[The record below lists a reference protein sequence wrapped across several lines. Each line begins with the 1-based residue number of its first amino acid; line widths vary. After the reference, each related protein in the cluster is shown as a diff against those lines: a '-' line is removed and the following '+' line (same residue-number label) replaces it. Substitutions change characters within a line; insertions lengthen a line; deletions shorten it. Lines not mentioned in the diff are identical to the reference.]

1 MKRKELK
8 ELFMKT
14 VTHKVEKSVKILLFL
29 IAAGLFINVM
39 QLFPSTAEA
48 LEEDEKQFIQNML
61 NQTVLKIAICK
72 PDGTQCARVSNATGL
87 EIDNSK

>member
-1 MKRKELK
+1 
-8 ELFMKT
+8 MKT
-14 VTHKVEKSVKILLFL
+14 VTHKIEKSVKILLFL

>member
-1 MKRKELK
+1 
-8 ELFMKT
+8 MKT

-61 NQTVLKIAICK
+61 SQTVLKIAICK

>member
-1 MKRKELK
+1 
-8 ELFMKT
+8 MKT

-61 NQTVLKIAICK
+61 SQTVLKIAICK
-72 PDGTQCARVSNATGL
+72 PDGTECARVSNATGL

>member
-1 MKRKELK
+1 
-8 ELFMKT
+8 MKT
-14 VTHKVEKSVKILLFL
+14 VTHKVETSVKVLLFL

-39 QLFPSTAEA
+39 QLFSTTAEA
-48 LEEDEKQFIQNML
+48 LEEDEKQFLKNML

-72 PDGTQCARVSNATGL
+72 PDGSQCARVSKATGL